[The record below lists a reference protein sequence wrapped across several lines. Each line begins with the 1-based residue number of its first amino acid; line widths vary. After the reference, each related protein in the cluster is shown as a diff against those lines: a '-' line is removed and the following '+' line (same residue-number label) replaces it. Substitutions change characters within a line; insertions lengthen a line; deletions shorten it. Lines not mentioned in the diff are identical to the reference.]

1 MKTISIIAEYNPFHN
16 GHAWQIAEAK
26 RRTSA
31 DFALIVMSGDFV
43 QRGEPAVLDKFS
55 RTRMALLGGADL
67 VLELPVRYAAGSAEY
82 FARGACSLVAS
93 LNETDTL
100 CFGCETE
107 DPAAFSA
114 LSSMMS
120 QKATIS
126 ASFTVFKPGICLLF
140 AMPPQPMTA
149 TFNFFCSIFF
159 DPRFR

>member
-67 VLELPVRYAAGSAEY
+67 VLELPVLLSPAVPNIL
-82 FARGACSLVAS
+82 RGV
-93 LNETDTL
+93 
-100 CFGCETE
+100 
-107 DPAAFSA
+107 PAHF
-114 LSSMMS
+114 L
-120 QKATIS
+120 
-126 ASFTVFKPGICLLF
+126 
-140 AMPPQPMTA
+140 PP
-149 TFNFFCSIFF
+149 
-159 DPRFR
+159 

>member
-67 VLELPVRYAAGSAEY
+67 VLELPV
-82 FARGACSLVAS
+82 
-93 LNETDTL
+93 L
-100 CFGCETE
+100 CGRQCRIFCE
-107 DPAAFSA
+107 
-114 LSSMMS
+114 
-120 QKATIS
+120 
-126 ASFTVFKPGICLLF
+126 GCLLTSCLPECNRYTLF
-140 AMPPQPMTA
+140 WM
-149 TFNFFCSIFF
+149 
-159 DPRFR
+159 

>member
-82 FARGACSLVAS
+82 FARGACSLLAS
-93 LNETDTL
+93 LNVTDTL

-107 DPAAFSA
+107 DPAAFD
-114 LSSMMS
+114 L
-120 QKATIS
+120 
-126 ASFTVFKPGICLLF
+126 
-140 AMPPQPMTA
+140 
-149 TFNFFCSIFF
+149 IFF
-159 DPRFR
+159 VFLVFPLSGHPTASSFSFRCSVILLSLKF

>member
-82 FARGACSLVAS
+82 FARGACSLLAS
-93 LNETDTL
+93 LNVTDTL

-107 DPAAFSA
+107 DPAAFSDRK
-114 LSSMMS
+114 S
-120 QKATIS
+120 
-126 ASFTVFKPGICLLF
+126 VV
-140 AMPPQPMTA
+140 
-149 TFNFFCSIFF
+149 
-159 DPRFR
+159 